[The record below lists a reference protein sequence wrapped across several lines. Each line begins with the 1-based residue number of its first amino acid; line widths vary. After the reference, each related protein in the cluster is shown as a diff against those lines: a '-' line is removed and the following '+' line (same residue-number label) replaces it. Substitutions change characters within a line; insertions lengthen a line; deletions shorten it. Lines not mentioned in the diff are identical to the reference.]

1 MKRYKLSSFLLKYF
15 PYCWLTRVCW
25 YWQKNGKKEEKE
37 VLSDFFNDDLSDRDI
52 NRYHRRMR
60 HAYFHDKWSAEE
72 YLYFQ
77 YEKLSRQGRREF
89 VTELEKVWFCD
100 KVNSDE
106 VFDIFYNKGKI
117 YSNYAPYYKREA
129 CVMMSKDDNIASM
142 DSFLSRHHEV
152 VIKPIRSSMGK
163 GVMRLR
169 DANVATVIAIM
180 DNYPSGIIAEE
191 VIHQHPEMAA
201 PHPQSV
207 NTVRITTYIVNGK
220 VNIIKRPFMR
230 FGQGDNVVDNGAQGG
245 LFAAIDIES
254 GIVTDVV
261 GKNGKRYVLHPD
273 TKMPLV
279 GFKVPRW
286 EEALSFAK
294 ELAGVLP
301 FCRYVGW
308 DLALTE
314 DGWIMVEG
322 NSHGQFIGCQ
332 LPIEKGIRSELLSI
346 DSQCLTFKGIKR
358 RAR

>member
-37 VLSDFFNDDLSDRDI
+37 VLAEYFNDSLSDREI
-52 NRYHRRMR
+52 RRYHRRMR

-77 YEKLSRQGRREF
+77 YEKLSHQGRREF
-89 VTELEKVWFCD
+89 VTEIEKVWFCD
-100 KVNSDE
+100 KVNNDE

-117 YSNYAPYYKREA
+117 YSLYARYYKREA
-129 CVMMSKDDNIASM
+129 CVLMSKDDNVDAM
-142 DSFLSRHHEV
+142 KSFLCRHNEV

-163 GVMRLR
+163 GVRKLENA
-169 DANVATVIAIM
+169 DIDQVIAIM
-180 DNYPSGIIAEE
+180 DDYPSGIVAEE
-191 VIHQHPEMAA
+191 VIRQHPIMAA
-201 PHPQSV
+201 PHPQSI
-207 NTVRITTYIVNGK
+207 NTVRVTTYIVDGK
-220 VNIIKRPFMR
+220 VNIIRPFMR
-230 FGQGDNVVDNGAQGG
+230 FGRDGKVVDNGALGG
-245 LFAAIDIES
+245 LFAAIDVES

-261 GKNGKRYVLHPD
+261 GKNGRRYVLHPD

-332 LPIEKGIRSELLSI
+332 LPINKGIRSELLSI
-346 DSQCLTFKGIKR
+346 DPGCLTFKGR
-358 RAR
+358 RKK